1 MLILAIGVSTMITVA
16 VVVLGMQYFAY
27 RRNRVE
33 RGKVCGMQ
41 GTGIE
46 GIRHR
51 STRNE
56 PAARGTQEV
65 PIPS

>member
-1 MLILAIGVSTMITVA
+1 MIAVA

-33 RGKVCGMQ
+33 RDKVCGMQ
-41 GTGIE
+41 GAGIE
-46 GIRHR
+46 GIHHR
-51 STRNE
+51 LTRNE